1 MAVGSFFLCSPD
13 CPKQSRTSFPSY
25 KFFYTIVFAKVS
37 VCTQLQQRR
46 STDSS
51 PVEILH
57 IISKTSRWTEIFFIP
72 DFSILK
78 LKNVKVPALKKY
90 VELVRNSQ
98 MTYAILKGTFDC
110 PASWSKHIEH
120 TTYQADFPRKLRFHN
135 QF

>member
-1 MAVGSFFLCSPD
+1 MDDP
-13 CPKQSRTSFPSY
+13 
-25 KFFYTIVFAKVS
+25 
-37 VCTQLQQRR
+37 QRR

-78 LKNVKVPALKKY
+78 LKNVTVLALKKS

-110 PASWSKHIEH
+110 PVSWSKHIEH
-120 TTYQADFPRKLRFHN
+120 TTY
-135 QF
+135 